1 MKNKAI
7 LITSFGTTH
16 EATRQ
21 KNIVG
26 IETYIGDKCA
36 DYQIYNAY
44 TSSIVRNI
52 LKKRGVEIDDV
63 EMALD
68 RMCSDGI
75 KSVIIQP
82 THLIY
87 GKEFEKITHTLNKYE
102 SKFENIKISTPLL
115 AQTSDMIEV
124 VKILSNAFE
133 TDSKTALVLMGH
145 GTDHFVNTV
154 YPALDY
160 IAKASGEEH
169 VFVGTV
175 EGYPEI
181 ETVVKLIK
189 KKGYSKVILT
199 PLMFVAGDHAV
210 NDMASDESDSWK
222 SIFTQSGFDVTCV
235 VKGLGEYPEIQALY
249 YKHLSEHL

>member
-1 MKNKAI
+1 MKNRAI
-7 LITSFGTTH
+7 LITSFGTSH

-21 KNIVG
+21 KNIIG
-26 IETYIGDKCA
+26 METYIREKCEN
-36 DYQIYNAY
+36 YHIYNAY

-52 LKKRGVEIDDV
+52 LKKREVEIDNV

-68 RMCSDGI
+68 RMYRDGM
-75 KSVIIQP
+75 KNVVIQP

-87 GKEFEKITHTLNKYE
+87 GKEFEKITHTLKQFEN
-102 SKFENIKISTPLL
+102 KFEIIKMSTPLL
-115 AQTSDMIEV
+115 AQTEDLIEV

-133 TDSKTALVLMGH
+133 MDSKTALVLMGH
-145 GTDHFVNTV
+145 GTEHYVNTV

-160 IAKASGEEH
+160 VAKASGHEH
-169 VFVGTV
+169 VFIGTV

-181 ETVVKLIK
+181 ETVVEFVK
-189 KKGYSKVILT
+189 KRGYKKVVLT

-210 NDMASDESDSWK
+210 NDMASDEPDSWK
-222 SIFTQSGFDVTCV
+222 SIFKQNGLEVTCI

-249 YKHLSEHL
+249 YKHLCEFL